1 MNVDTCSCHLWDSTE
16 RRQTRLSACYLY
28 SPKRVQCF
36 LSCKLT
42 ELKAEYNFQ
51 PHKGDNQLLVW
62 DCMQLEVWICN
73 NPHRSHTLLTLQYN
87 S

>member
-1 MNVDTCSCHLWDSTE
+1 MSFVGQQ

-42 ELKAEYNFQ
+42 ELKAEYFE
-51 PHKGDNQLLVW
+51 PHEEDHQLLVW
-62 DCMQLEVWICN
+62 DCMQL
-73 NPHRSHTLLTLQYN
+73 
-87 S
+87 